1 MLSIWQ
7 GSSCFNGVGRVNA
20 ECRRVHGRCSA
31 RSVACRVQRA
41 CCMLHARIRSLTG
54 PAPVVP
60 LKFCGAHDGGKAED
74 ALRLRARG
82 LPRRRARHALR
93 VARCAG
99 SRCTGTVARCT
110 GPRRPPGCP
119 AQSRHRKTER
129 PSAKRQHGCGTCRIR
144 QRRRR
149 VVDLERVSLE
159 CLCVGVHACRNRAAV
174 RTRAVLG
181 VFYYTAQG
189 RGQLRVLRVL

>member
-7 GSSCFNGVGRVNA
+7 GSRCFNGVGHVDA
-20 ECRRVHGRCSA
+20 ACRRVHGRCSA

-41 CCMLHARIRSLTG
+41 RCMLHARIRSLTG

-60 LKFCGAHDGGKAED
+60 LKFCRAHDGGKAED

-99 SRCTGTVARCT
+99 SRCTALLHAARAHDARRVA
-110 GPRRPPGCP
+110 
-119 AQSRHRKTER
+119 
-129 PSAKRQHGCGTCRIR
+129 SAKPPSEDRATIHRQS
-144 QRRRR
+144 
-149 VVDLERVSLE
+149 VSTD
-159 CLCVGVHACRNRAAV
+159 VGRAGSGSGAGASSIWNAYRWNACASACTPAAIAL
-174 RTRAVLG
+174 RFGPAGVLLYG
-181 VFYYTAQG
+181 AG
-189 RGQLRVLRVL
+189 

>member
-7 GSSCFNGVGRVNA
+7 GSRCFNGVGRVDE
-20 ECRRVHGRCSA
+20 ECRRVHSRCSA

-41 CCMLHARIRSLTG
+41 CFMLHARIRSLTG

-93 VARCAG
+93 VACCAGCCAG
-99 SRCTGTVARCT
+99 SRCTALLHAAQAHDARRVAPAKPPSEDRATIGKASAQMCDVPDPAAAQARRRFGTRIAGMPVRRRARLQ
-110 GPRRPPGCP
+110 
-119 AQSRHRKTER
+119 QSR
-129 PSAKRQHGCGTCRIR
+129 CGSD
-144 QRRRR
+144 Q
-149 VVDLERVSLE
+149 
-159 CLCVGVHACRNRAAV
+159 G
-174 RTRAVLG
+174 RTRGVLLYG
-181 VFYYTAQG
+181 AG
-189 RGQLRVLRVL
+189 

>member
-7 GSSCFNGVGRVNA
+7 GSRCFNGVGHVDA
-20 ECRRVHGRCSA
+20 ACRRVHGRCSA

-41 CCMLHARIRSLTG
+41 RCMLHARIRSLTG

-82 LPRRRARHALR
+82 LPRHRARHALR
-93 VARCAG
+93 VACCAG
-99 SRCTGTVARCT
+99 SRCTALLHAARAHDARRVA
-110 GPRRPPGCP
+110 PRKAAIGR
-119 AQSRHRKTER
+119 QSDH
-129 PSAKRQHGCGTCRIR
+129 PSAKRQHRCGTCRIR

-159 CLCVGVHACRNRAAV
+159 CLCVGVHACSNRSCGSDQR
-174 RTRAVLG
+174 RTRGVLLYG
-181 VFYYTAQG
+181 AG
-189 RGQLRVLRVL
+189 

>member
-7 GSSCFNGVGRVNA
+7 GSRCFNGVGRVDA
-20 ECRRVHGRCSA
+20 ECRRVHSRCSA

-60 LKFCGAHDGGKAED
+60 LKFCRAHDGGKAED

-99 SRCTGTVARCT
+99 SRCTALLHAARAHDARRVASAKPPSEDRATIGKASARMWDVPDPAAAQARRRFGTRIAGMPVRRRARLQ
-110 GPRRPPGCP
+110 
-119 AQSRHRKTER
+119 QSR
-129 PSAKRQHGCGTCRIR
+129 CGSD
-144 QRRRR
+144 QRR
-149 VVDLERVSLE
+149 
-159 CLCVGVHACRNRAAV
+159 
-174 RTRAVLG
+174 TR

>member
-7 GSSCFNGVGRVNA
+7 GSSCFNGVERVNA

-41 CCMLHARIRSLTG
+41 RCMLHARIRSLTG

-60 LKFCGAHDGGKAED
+60 LKFCRAHDGGKAED

-99 SRCTGTVARCT
+99 SRCTALLHAAR
-110 GPRRPPGCP
+110 
-119 AQSRHRKTER
+119 AHD
-129 PSAKRQHGCGTCRIR
+129 A
-144 QRRRR
+144 RR
-149 VVDLERVSLE
+149 VAPRKAAIGRQSDHRQSVSTD
-159 CLCVGVHACRNRAAV
+159 VGRAGSGSGAGASSIWNAYRWNACASACTPAAIAAAV
-174 RTRAVLG
+174 RTSAVLG

-189 RGQLRVLRVL
+189 RGQLRALRVL